1 MALFREWLLA
11 IAVLG
16 LITTA
21 VLEPATR
28 TLSLVFAVVGVGL
41 LIRRRQRRIAANKL
55 SEATQSPTG
64 PAQH

>member
-1 MALFREWLLA
+1 MAIVREWLLV

-16 LITTA
+16 LIMSA

-41 LIRRRQRRIAANKL
+41 LIRRRQRRVSAKKQAD
-55 SEATQSPTG
+55 QP
-64 PAQH
+64 